1 MFVFHPSRETR
12 EREKKK
18 LHARCFIDQSTTGC
32 FNLTDQKSKR
42 GKNLKNKKK
51 KSDYEINCSLRKYV
65 VSAKGGK
72 ADPSRQHLHAGGVSR
87 WSAVE

>member
-1 MFVFHPSRETR
+1 MFLCFILLERR
-12 EREKKK
+12 DREKKK

-32 FNLTDQKSKR
+32 FNLTDQKSTR

-72 ADPSRQHLHAGGVSR
+72 ADPSRQHLYAGGVSR